1 MSLIDTPRIQSCSNV
16 RDLGGCDSPLGK
28 TQPHRFVRCGA
39 TSSLTTVDMFRFR
52 RWGVSRVLD
61 LRSEMESP
69 RQTCRFSNQGWVT
82 WENVPFYER
91 DISAPTML
99 PARNVSNYLVS
110 SYLYMLAAPTTIR
123 SILEFC
129 AQAAKRQCV
138 LFHCAA
144 GMDRTGMLA
153 LLLLGLVD
161 VPRNQILADYCY
173 SFAPK
178 QLVDEAVLSYDPN
191 QKAPQKNPDDD
202 FSSYILHTRLEA
214 IATVYDTVVQTHGS
228 VRRFLRSCDVST
240 AVLDALTAH
249 LVDP

>member
-1 MSLIDTPRIQSCSNV
+1 MSMIDTPRIRSCSNV
-16 RDLGGCDSPLGK
+16 RDLGGCDSPYGK
-28 TQPHRFVRCGA
+28 TLPHRFVRCGA
-39 TSSLTTVDMFRFR
+39 TSSLTTMDLYRFR
-52 RWGVSRVLD
+52 RWGVSHVLD
-61 LRSEMESP
+61 LRSKMESP

-82 WENVPFYER
+82 WANVPFYER

-99 PARNVSNYLVS
+99 PSRNVGNYLVS

-129 AQAAKRQCV
+129 AQTDKNQCV

-144 GMDRTGMLA
+144 GMDRTGMVA
-153 LLLLGLVD
+153 MLLLGLAD

-178 QLVDEAVLSYDPN
+178 QVVDQAVLSYCPN

-202 FSSYILHTRLEA
+202 FSSYLLHTRLEA
-214 IATVYDTVVQTHGS
+214 IAAVYDTVVETHGS
-228 VRRFLRSCDVST
+228 VRRFLRSCDVSKT
-240 AVLDALTAH
+240 VLNALTAH